1 MNKVKN
7 RRVLTRIA
15 DKTRKAGKGKNLIA
29 VLAIALTTVLFTSVF
44 TVGGSMIDKQQQST
58 MRQVG
63 TSAHAG
69 YKYLTREEYDIVRKD
84 KKIKE
89 ISYRI
94 AVGNAVNKELIKLR
108 TEIGCYEE
116 LDARFGFCYPEE
128 GHMPEK
134 EDELVTSDLV
144 LKALGIP
151 CELGAE
157 VPLTIDTG
165 KKTYEKTFTLC
176 GYFKGDR
183 VAQSQIGLVSKKHAD
198 KMTPTPVTSA
208 METGVDASDYAGRI
222 MADFNFATSF
232 QIEKQVEELNRR
244 CGFPENVNV
253 GINWAYM
260 GNLDMDAVLLIAGL
274 LLVILVSGYLIIY
287 NIFYINVYQ
296 DIRYYGLLKT
306 VGTTEKQ
313 LRKIVRRQAYMLS
326 LYGIPAGLL
335 LGGAVG
341 KLLLPVIMNELTFSG
356 NVGTEIVLK
365 PWIFGGAAVFSF
377 VTVLISSIRPC
388 RIASKVSAV
397 EAVRYT
403 EGQEEGNRRKKHMK
417 DKKTKRVT
425 PQEMAF
431 QNMKRNRKKAAVVIA
446 SLSLALVLL
455 NCIYSLVTGFDMDR
469 FVASMTVSDFSVAD
483 ATVDNLSVTY
493 DAMETEGVT
502 KEFLAALEAQ
512 EGIEAYGNIYMKEID
527 PIFTDEE
534 YSLLEKRIFENEDA
548 RETMEWTL
556 DGLETDIEAEIEAY
570 RKERRIDGKVYG
582 ISRLVM
588 EKLEDPEGEPDWEK
602 FKSGKYV
609 IATRFDTLSGNY
621 INFFQPGEKVTVRN
635 ENGDT
640 RTYEVLAAANMPY
653 ACELQRYGMFDCN
666 FILPEDE
673 YLDFMGES
681 QPMRTLFDV
690 EAAHEEEIEG
700 WISDYCEKVNPELQ
714 YTSKATIVA
723 EFDDSKNMYAMVGGL
738 LVFILAMIGILNF
751 INTMVTSVL
760 SRKQEFAMMEAVG
773 MTEKQLKEMLCYEG
787 GYYALFTVISALVIG
802 GILNL
807 TAVRSIGEGIFFFT
821 WRFTVLPVV
830 LCMPL
835 LAVVVYVV
843 PSVCCRR
850 LGRVSVV
857 ERMRKAE

>member
-7 RRVLTRIA
+7 GRVLKRIA
-15 DKTRKAGKGKNLIA
+15 DKTRKAGKGKSLIA
-29 VLAIALTTVLFTSVF
+29 VLAIILTTVLFTSVF

-69 YKYLTREEYDIVRKD
+69 YKYLTREEYDIVRRD

-89 ISYRI
+89 ISCRI
-94 AVGNAVNKELIKLR
+94 AVGDAVNKELIKLR
-108 TEIGCYEE
+108 TEIGCYED
-116 LDARFGFCYPEE
+116 LDAKFGFCYPEE
-128 GHMPEK
+128 GHMPQE

-151 CELGAE
+151 CELGAK
-157 VPLTIDTG
+157 VPLTINTG

-183 VAQSQIGLVSKKHAD
+183 ISQSQIGLVSKKHAD
-198 KMTPTPVTSA
+198 KMTPTPLTSV
-208 METGVDASDYAGRI
+208 MGKGVDASEYAGRI

-232 QIEKQVEELNRR
+232 QIEKQVEALNKR
-244 CGFPENVNV
+244 CGFPEDAYV

-260 GNLDMDAVLLIAGL
+260 GNLDMEVVILIAGL

-326 LYGIPAGLL
+326 IYGIPAGLV

-341 KLLLPVIMNELTFSG
+341 KVLLPFIMNELTFSET
-356 NVGTEIVLK
+356 VGTEIVLK
-365 PWIFGGAAVFSF
+365 PWIFAGAAVFSF
-377 VTVLISSIRPC
+377 VTVFISSIRPC

-403 EGQEEGNRRKKHMK
+403 EGQDEGYGRKGTKI
-417 DKKTKRVT
+417 KKTKRVH
-425 PQEMAF
+425 PREMAF
-431 QNMKRNRKKAAVVIA
+431 QNMKRNKKKAAVVVA

-455 NCIYSLVTGFDMDR
+455 NCIYSFVTGFDMDR

-483 ATVDNLSVTY
+483 ATVDNLSVTHE
-493 DAMETEGVT
+493 AMATEGVT
-502 KEFLAALEAQ
+502 KEFLAALKTW
-512 EGIEAYGNIYMKEID
+512 EGIEKAGNIYMKEID
-527 PIFTDEE
+527 PVFTDEA
-534 YSLLEKRIFENEDA
+534 YSLLEERIFDDGDA
-548 RETMEWTL
+548 KKTMEWTL
-556 DGLETDIEAEIEAY
+556 GNADAEAEELIEDY

-582 ISRLVM
+582 ISEMIM
-588 EKLEDPEGEPDWEK
+588 EKLEEPEGELDWEK
-602 FKSGKYV
+602 FVSGKYV
-609 IATRFDTLSGNY
+609 IATRFDTLSGKY
-621 INFFQPGEKVTVRN
+621 IDFFLPGEKVTVSN
-635 ENGDT
+635 ENGET
-640 RTYEVLAAANMPY
+640 RQYEVLAVANMPN
-653 ACELQRYGMFDCN
+653 ACELQRYGVFDCN
-666 FILPEDE
+666 FILPENE

-681 QPMRTLFDV
+681 QPMRTIFDV
-690 EAAHEEEIEG
+690 EEEYEDDVEG
-700 WISDYCEKVNPELQ
+700 RLSDYCERVNPELQ

-723 EFDDSKNMYAMVGGL
+723 EFDESKNMYAMVGGL

-751 INTMVTSVL
+751 VNTMVTSIL

-773 MTEKQLKEMLCYEG
+773 MTGKQLKEMLCYEG
-787 GYYALFTVISALVIG
+787 GYYALFTSISALVIG
-802 GILNL
+802 SILNV
-807 TAVRSIGEGIFFFT
+807 TVVRSIGESFFFFT

-830 LCMPL
+830 LCIPIL
-835 LAVVVYVV
+835 AAVVYAV
-843 PSVCCRR
+843 PEAGFRR
-850 LGRVSVV
+850 IGRVSVV
-857 ERMRKAE
+857 ERMRRAE